1 MSSLLSFRKD
11 ICKFPIVIVNES
23 YWFSFLTLHKKNEV
37 CRKHRIWSH
46 LLNKS
51 LLENLHCKKK
61 LFMPL
66 MSAILTKK
74 QNSVSNKVKLTVHSR
89 GLPFLSAS
97 YFLYNSTFQF
107 QFQYHKRTRYDSSNK
122 TLLVFNTQMKVF
134 IKIRIK
140 SFYLLPWGT
149 ILYIT

>member
-1 MSSLLSFRKD
+1 MKATDSAFWHCTKKMKSAGNTGSGHIYWTNPYWKT
-11 ICKFPIVIVNES
+11 CIV
-23 YWFSFLTLHKKNEV
+23 
-37 CRKHRIWSH
+37 
-46 LLNKS
+46 
-51 LLENLHCKKK
+51 KKK

-149 ILYIT
+149 ILHIT